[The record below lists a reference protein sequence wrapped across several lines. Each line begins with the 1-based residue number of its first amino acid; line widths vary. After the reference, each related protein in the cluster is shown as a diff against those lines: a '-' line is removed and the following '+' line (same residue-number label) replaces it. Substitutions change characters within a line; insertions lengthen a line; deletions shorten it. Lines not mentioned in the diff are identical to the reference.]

1 MKKSDRIESIFE
13 VLLLIGLVC
22 FAAAIFITNL
32 FHFNYRMNADIASDT
47 ILGSLI
53 WESGQILPDTWYV
66 ANEVRI
72 ICTPNISA
80 LFYGLCH
87 NMTLSMGLACCVM
100 TTMILL
106 SIFYFLKSIGI
117 ERKYRMIMEF
127 ISLMIPTGFIA
138 LELSY
143 LFTSYYAVHVA
154 ALFFT
159 LAVYGDYM
167 KTERIKWVRAV
178 CCVLLA
184 FILGVQGTRGILV
197 IYGPLFGMEIVRNLY
212 LIYSRQ
218 KKKKTDLLL
227 GCYVSLLLVISFIG
241 TRFPVSVGQSFSRN
255 IRKGF
260 SKLFTVVIPDMGRA
274 IGFECTHLLG
284 KVCLVLL
291 LLAALYVLV
300 NILIRMVKKQVIRTE
315 EWIYLIVCSSPV
327 VTALIV
333 AFTTVESSER
343 YYFILLSAIA
353 YGVMLLFLETKGPQF
368 FRRNGIRIK
377 ILAAVIILM
386 LAVFNFSQVY
396 LPVIGSQEPPVSD
409 MEEVAE
415 YLAGQGYTK
424 AYATFE
430 NANTM
435 TVLSGGSVRV
445 APVNSV
451 SKMDICKWMTS
462 TDWYVPGVPYEE
474 TTAYVITEA
483 ELDEFMQLL
492 NEHEDAFQYLTKIG
506 KYYIYSAD
514 YNFSNLGE

>member
-1 MKKSDRIESIFE
+1 MKKSDRMELIFE

-22 FAAAIFITNL
+22 FVIAIFIINL

-53 WESGQILPDTWYV
+53 WESGQVIPDTWYV

-72 ICTPNISA
+72 ICTPNVSA

-100 TTMILL
+100 TVMILL

-117 ERKYRMIMEF
+117 ERKYRLIMEF
-127 ISLMIPTGFIA
+127 TALMIPTGFIA

-143 LFTSYYAVHVA
+143 LFTSYYAVHIV

-159 LAVYGDYM
+159 LAVYGEYM
-167 KTERIKWVRAV
+167 KTERVKRIRAV
-178 CCVLLA
+178 CCILLA

-197 IYGPLFGMEIVRNLY
+197 IYGPLFGMEIIRNLY
-212 LIYSRQ
+212 LFYIRQ

-227 GCYVSLLLVISFIG
+227 SGWVILLLTVSFIG
-241 TRFPVSVGQSFSRN
+241 TCFPISVGQSFSRN

-260 SKLFTVVIPDMGRA
+260 NKLFTVVVPDMGRA
-274 IGFECTHLLG
+274 IGFEETHLPG
-284 KVCLVLL
+284 KICLLLL
-291 LLAALYVLV
+291 LLASCCVLI
-300 NILIRMVKKQVIRTE
+300 NILIRMVKKQIIRTE

-343 YYFILLSAIA
+343 YYFILLFAIA
-353 YGVMLLFLETKGPQF
+353 YGVMLWHMKSGFKARMASVGVICVL
-368 FRRNGIRIK
+368 
-377 ILAAVIILM
+377 AVI
-386 LAVFNFSQVY
+386 NFSEVY
-396 LPVIGSQEPPVSD
+396 FPAISSQEPPVSD
-409 MEEVAE
+409 IEEAAE
-415 YLAGQGYTK
+415 YLEEQGYTK

-435 TVLSGGSVRV
+435 TVLSGGAVRV

-483 ELDEFMQLL
+483 EMEEFKKLQ
-492 NEHEDAFQYLTKIG
+492 EEYEDAFQYLIKIG

-514 YNFSNLGE
+514 YNFSNLGQ